1 MNFGYL
7 NFGTKDA
14 ILGIAFFLVLILTV
28 SFHWSAL
35 EFVLSSGV
43 VGMAFFAGNMK
54 QDKRITEIQ
63 IKKVKRN
70 KCSDAATKPKT
81 TTD

>member
-1 MNFGYL
+1 ML
-7 NFGTKDA
+7 NEFWLLEFWNKRRYFRNC
-14 ILGIAFFLVLILTV
+14 FFLVLILTV

-63 IKKVKRN
+63 IKKSK
-70 KCSDAATKPKT
+70 KK
-81 TTD
+81 

>member
-14 ILGIAFFLVLILTV
+14 ILGIAFFLILILTV

-63 IKKVKRN
+63 IKKSK
-70 KCSDAATKPKT
+70 KK
-81 TTD
+81 

>member
-1 MNFGYL
+1 M

-63 IKKVKRN
+63 IKKSK
-70 KCSDAATKPKT
+70 KK
-81 TTD
+81 

>member
-14 ILGIAFFLVLILTV
+14 ILGIAFFLILILTV

-54 QDKRITEIQ
+54 QDVNLKDS
-63 IKKVKRN
+63 IKFVE
-70 KCSDAATKPKT
+70 
-81 TTD
+81 

>member
-14 ILGIAFFLVLILTV
+14 VLGIAFFLILILTV

-35 EFVLSSGV
+35 EFVLSSGI
-43 VGMAFFAGNMK
+43 VGIAFFVGNMK
-54 QDKRITEIQ
+54 
-63 IKKVKRN
+63 
-70 KCSDAATKPKT
+70 
-81 TTD
+81 

>member
-1 MNFGYL
+1 VI
-7 NFGTKDA
+7 A
-14 ILGIAFFLVLILTV
+14 IFIILILTV
-28 SFHWSAL
+28 LFRWSAL

-63 IKKVKRN
+63 IKKSK
-70 KCSDAATKPKT
+70 KK
-81 TTD
+81 